1 MKIFSGVRPTG
12 QFHLGNYLGALKN
25 WINLQ
30 ENHTGIFSIV
40 DLHAIT
46 TPYDPQKLQEKI
58 FSIAA
63 TYLSAGLD
71 PDKATIFVQSKVKEH
86 AELAWLLGTI
96 APVGELKRMT
106 QYKTKSK
113 KLKAGQINA
122 GLLNYPLLMSAD
134 ILLYQAEGVPIGED
148 QEQHLE
154 LARTLARKFNNE
166 FGETF
171 IIPEKIVP
179 KVGARIKSLQDP
191 EQKMSKSGS
200 DNGNIYLNDDP
211 AIIRKKVKKAVTDSE
226 NKIKYDPDNKAGLS
240 NLITIYSIFTGKEI
254 KEIEKEFSDSG
265 YGEFK
270 EVVAETIVDGLSSFQ
285 EEYKKLQNNPEKVE
299 KILEEG
305 RRKAQKIASKNIL
318 KIKKKM
324 GLIT

>member
-71 PDKATIFVQSKVKEH
+71 PDKATIFVQSKVKDH

-148 QEQHLE
+148 QKQHLE
-154 LARTLARKFNNE
+154 LARTLARKFNHR

-171 IIPEKIVP
+171 TIPEEIIPES
-179 KVGARIKSLQDP
+179 GARIKSLQNP
-191 EQKMSKSGS
+191 KQKMSKSGAA
-200 DNGNIYLNDDP
+200 DGNIFLTDDP
-211 AIIRKKVKKAVTDSE
+211 ETINEKIKKAVTDSE
-226 NKIKYDPDNKAGLS
+226 NKIKYDPDNKAGIS
-240 NLITIYSIFTGKEI
+240 NLIVIYSSFT
-254 KEIEKEFSDSG
+254 D
-265 YGEFK
+265 
-270 EVVAETIVDGLSSFQ
+270 
-285 EEYKKLQNNPEKVE
+285 
-299 KILEEG
+299 
-305 RRKAQKIASKNIL
+305 
-318 KIKKKM
+318 
-324 GLIT
+324 